1 MGWGKE
7 KKEWGQGV
15 IRNIYIYI
23 YIYTVRLSLNQI
35 N

>member
-23 YIYTVRLSLNQI
+23 YIYCEIVIKPN
-35 N
+35 

>member
-15 IRNIYIYI
+15 IRMIYI

>member
-23 YIYTVRLSLNQI
+23 YIYIYCEIVIKPN
-35 N
+35 